1 MLSARTGPH
10 ACAPQDNFSGR
21 RFRERTLN
29 SGEPVQLNLHLCSPP
44 GSAARS
50 VGDYYRAGCDR
61 SGAGAARDGKTGPEG
76 FVTMST
82 GSKSP
87 NIIDLFFSLQ
97 LARTTRYS
105 PSAFR
110 SFSGWVGLIRVN
122 VFVGGWLRPEA
133 FKN

>member
-50 VGDYYRAGCDR
+50 VSDYYRAGCDR
-61 SGAGAARDGKTGPEG
+61 SGAGAARATARPDQW
-76 FVTMST
+76 VS
-82 GSKSP
+82 
-87 NIIDLFFSLQ
+87 SLC
-97 LARTTRYS
+97 LPA
-105 PSAFR
+105 
-110 SFSGWVGLIRVN
+110 VN
-122 VFVGGWLRPEA
+122 
-133 FKN
+133 